1 MNKSLLLFA
10 SLISAA
16 ALQAQTPAPTPAPVE
31 TSSGSWTLTSSVAS
45 QYMFRGTRLG
55 GPSFQPSLEYDAGG
69 LGLGVWA
76 NVPLKDK
83 VVGQSDPEFDFYG
96 FYSMEVAKDLTI
108 VPGFTFYTY
117 PSAKKNDGFYK
128 GTFEPSIAANY
139 TIGGLKITPKLYYDV
154 ILKGPTAELTA
165 AFAVPL
171 KDLGT
176 ELDFTG
182 TAGTFIWKDYAA
194 NTNPD
199 IKNWGD
205 YYLIGVA
212 APFQVTKDSKVTI
225 GWAYTKGSS
234 NYLKQGT
241 DGKIRNSAAVGRGV
255 LSISY
260 AITF

>member
-1 MNKSLLLFA
+1 MKKIVLTLAALTLSA
-10 SLISAA
+10 SLP
-16 ALQAQTPAPTPAPVE
+16 AQTTPPPVE
-31 TSSGSWTLTSSVAS
+31 AAPSSSWTLTNSVAT

-55 GPSFQPSLEYDAGG
+55 GLSYQPSLEYDAGG

-96 FYSMEVAKDLTI
+96 FYSMEVAKDI
-108 VPGFTFYTY
+108 SVVPGFTLYTY
-117 PSAKKNDGFYK
+117 PDAKKSNGYYK
-128 GTFEPSIAANY
+128 ATFEPSLALNY
-139 TIGGLKITPKLYYDV
+139 SLGALKLTPKVYYDV

-171 KDLGT
+171 KDVGT
-176 ELDFTG
+176 ELDFTA

-194 NTNPD
+194 ETNPD

-205 YYLIGVA
+205 YYLVGVA
-212 APFQVTKDSKVTI
+212 APFQVSKDSKITI
-225 GWAYTKGSS
+225 GWAYTKGSN

-241 DGKIRNSAAVGRGV
+241 DAKVPNIAAVGRGV
-255 LSISY
+255 FTLSYILS
-260 AITF
+260 F